1 MEQQIRRCLP
11 LQLPHYCIWKRKNI
25 STKCYQS
32 HFWDTFSLLGLAK
45 QFFFT
50 IPPKIW
56 LKFPILV
63 LGFGWGIYYRSVP
76 EEFIFFFMLNLAICL
91 LFFKTAF
98 NSRMIHR
105 PQWLAVRAQLTRSPS
120 LSDLCGSLAE
130 REEYFLPNK
139 IYCVGKHTQG
149 LFCRQLEGL
158 LLIVVEK

>member
-1 MEQQIRRCLP
+1 MSAAP
-11 LQLPHYCIWKRKNI
+11 AA
-25 STKCYQS
+25 
-32 HFWDTFSLLGLAK
+32 SLLYLKKKKYKYQMLPITLLGHI
-45 QFFFT
+45 FFT
-50 IPPKIW
+50 RPSQAIFLHYPSQNLAQIPHPSTWIW
-56 LKFPILV
+56 MGNILPV
-63 LGFGWGIYYRSVP
+63 GAWRIYL
-76 EEFIFFFMLNLAICL
+76 FFMLNLAICL

-130 REEYFLPNK
+130 RKEYFLPNK